1 MLTVLKKC
9 ERLLIQI
16 LMVMMA
22 IVVALA
28 TIDLGWTI
36 IKDVST
42 PPYVVISVD
51 KLLDLFG
58 LFLLVII
65 GIELLETIMK
75 TYLTQGTPH
84 FEVVL
89 SVAIIAIARKVIILD
104 IKKISSLSLVGIAS
118 IIMALTIGYYFMKR
132 GAGTEKGTDEMSR
145 SRDKEHHNK

>member
-1 MLTVLKKC
+1 MDMLTVLKKC

-22 IVVALA
+22 IVLALT

-42 PPYVVISVD
+42 PPYVVISVN

-58 LFLLVII
+58 LFMLVII

-89 SVAIIAIARKVIILD
+89 SVALIAIARKVIILD
-104 IKKISSLSLVGIAS
+104 IKETGSLSLIGIAS

-132 GAGTEKGTDEMSR
+132 GAGTGKNTDEASR
-145 SRDKEHHNK
+145 TGDT

>member
-75 TYLTQGTPH
+75 TFLAI
-84 FEVVL
+84 
-89 SVAIIAIARKVIILD
+89 AIIA
-104 IKKISSLSLVGIAS
+104 
-118 IIMALTIGYYFMKR
+118 
-132 GAGTEKGTDEMSR
+132 TDRTTS
-145 SRDKEHHNK
+145 K